1 MLDVLIIDRD
11 PNSSLRM
18 ILFGKYSN
26 GYRFNIWSKK
36 IWEDQKDILYSPSIC
51 HYWNHPGLSPLTC
64 SPLKTFTKS
73 KPFFSSSI
81 DQVLNFWLAH
91 LVRSIQGSLALTSPL
106 PALLDPRPLVS
117 LIPLSSSPRLS
128 SHPSS
133 KDHCLRRQSKWS
145 SLPTQYCQTI
155 VPQVTTKSICDVC
168 TPAGQGN
175 RQTDLVI
182 AKSSVHLN
190 HSKLLLFLPPVDPA
204 VDSVTLKSLLR
215 RGTSGIAGPWSDW
228 VGGRLALGNR
238 HNTPGGRCTKP
249 PPVVLHQAAS
259 RKGQACTDHQLGH
272 QAPAIW

>member
-1 MLDVLIIDRD
+1 ML
-11 PNSSLRM
+11 SL
-18 ILFGKYSN
+18 KVH
-26 GYRFNIWSKK
+26 K
-36 IWEDQKDILYSPSIC
+36 I
-51 HYWNHPGLSPLTC
+51 
-64 SPLKTFTKS
+64 KTQ
-73 KPFFSSSI
+73 I
-81 DQVLNFWLAH
+81 QVLNFWLAD
-91 LVRSIQGSLALTSPL
+91 LFRCIQGSLALTSPL

-145 SLPTQYCQTI
+145 SLPSQYCQTI

-204 VDSVTLKSLLR
+204 VDSVTLKSLFR
-215 RGTSGIAGPWSDW
+215 RGTSGIAGPWSHW

-238 HNTPGGRCTKP
+238 HNTPGGPSLHLVVHHQWCCTKRP
-249 PPVVLHQAAS
+249 PG
-259 RKGQACTDHQLGH
+259 KGTSKH
-272 QAPAIW
+272 APATSLVT